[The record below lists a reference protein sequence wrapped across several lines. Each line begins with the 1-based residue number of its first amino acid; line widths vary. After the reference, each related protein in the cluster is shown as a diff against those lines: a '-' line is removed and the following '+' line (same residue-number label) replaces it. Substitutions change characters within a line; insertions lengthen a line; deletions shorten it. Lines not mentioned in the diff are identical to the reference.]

1 MPPLVVT
8 QFGDKKVAT
17 KITEDLLKELKKL
30 TGKDSDYAAVKAAAL
45 AGLECLKN
53 HSTGVESY
61 DKLLKELEEMPL
73 SRLEKKAKKLK
84 LYGKHDVHNL
94 NQELVSYVASGS
106 AYTLD
111 ELVKGIFN
119 WAVRIA
125 KTANISAREA
135 MRMRFFGDL
144 KDVERAV
151 GYYSKSLAKDIAA
164 FRHYVNRYD
173 EMDGIVDDKPKA
185 DLNDIIKRK
194 LQERKERKLK
204 EGNNGRGG

>member
-61 DKLLKELEEMPL
+61 DKLLKELEETPE
-73 SRLEKKAKKLK
+73 SRLEKKIKRLK
-84 LYGKHDVHNL
+84 LYGKYDVHNL
-94 NQELVSYVASGS
+94 NEELVSYVASGS

-111 ELVKGIFN
+111 ELVNVIFN
-119 WAVRIA
+119 WAARIA
-125 KTANISAREA
+125 KAAHISVREA

-151 GYYSKSLAKDIAA
+151 GHYSEGLARDIAA
-164 FRHYVNRYD
+164 FRHYADRYI
-173 EMDGIVDDKPKA
+173 EMDGVVDDKPKA
-185 DLNDIIKRK
+185 DPNDVIRRK
-194 LQERKERKLK
+194 LQEIKERKLK
-204 EGNNGRGG
+204 EGNNG